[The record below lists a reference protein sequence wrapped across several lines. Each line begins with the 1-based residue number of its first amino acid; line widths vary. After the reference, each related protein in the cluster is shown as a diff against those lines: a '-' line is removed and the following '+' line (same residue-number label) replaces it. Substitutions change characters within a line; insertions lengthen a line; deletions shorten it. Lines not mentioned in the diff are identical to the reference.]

1 MKKTDSS
8 AEPRM
13 KKMILKIKFF
23 IFFILFINYQT
34 LILSEIMQLTGCKNL
49 KNGFLKNEYIIDFE
63 KSIMTRNFIYNNKT
77 YKKLKLTDL
86 SVKKENTVEKFIYED
101 NNMIFTDKIGYPQF
115 YTQLV
120 FKKNNPIINIKT
132 VINNEVGITKVST
145 CDKVEVFDRES

>member
-1 MKKTDSS
+1 
-8 AEPRM
+8 M